1 MESGLPELLIDRSL
15 GRAAVPKWFAENW
28 PSPVRTIDDVWGQL
42 KVEDTEWMA
51 RCQAEGW
58 IAVCKDGR
66 IRRRRGER
74 RLMSAGTMR
83 VYLLPNGQLR
93 RDQMVERFSQNLPAM
108 LSVSREPGP
117 WMYGIYADGIRSLT
131 LYD

>member
-58 IAVCKDGR
+58 IAPSARTGGYDGD
-66 IRRRRGER
+66 GGNGGSCLPER
-74 RLMSAGTMR
+74 CASTCSPTGN
-83 VYLLPNGQLR
+83 Y
-93 RDQMVERFSQNLPAM
+93 
-108 LSVSREPGP
+108 
-117 WMYGIYADGIRSLT
+117 DGIRWWNALVRI
-131 LYD
+131 YRPC